1 MPPAK
6 QQDLLPGAEA
16 SRLGVAAWCLYDWAN
31 SAFPTVIITFV
42 FAAYF
47 TEGVAEDSVTG
58 TALWGQAMGLSA
70 LAVAVMSPILGAIAD
85 RGGRRKPWLFVATC
99 AGVAFSV
106 SLWTILPD
114 PSMALTALV
123 LVACANV
130 AFELGMVFYNAMLAD
145 MVASK
150 FLGRVSGW
158 GWGTGYV
165 GGLVC
170 LALVLVLFV
179 QTDTPMFG
187 LDKDAA
193 EHLRVVGPFV
203 AGWMALFS
211 LPLFLLTR
219 DMPSRG
225 LSTITAV
232 REGLDELIQTFRDA
246 RRHAGVFKYLLARMI
261 YTDGLNTLFAFGGIY
276 AAGTFGMTFADL
288 IVFGIGMNVTAGL
301 GAFGFA
307 WLDDRWGPV
316 RVIYISLAA
325 LTVLGIAVLLIEDVT
340 YFWIAG
346 LMLGFF
352 VGPAQSA
359 SRSLMAR
366 IAPADVRN
374 EMFGLYALSGKATAF
389 LGPMLVGALTA
400 WAGSQRAGMAV
411 IPIFFVVGAI
421 LLAWAMRAA
430 PDAR

>member
-99 AGVAFSV
+99 ACVAFSV

-158 GWGTGYV
+158 W
-165 GGLVC
+165 LS
-170 LALVLVLFV
+170 
-179 QTDTPMFG
+179 M
-187 LDKDAA
+187 
-193 EHLRVVGPFV
+193 
-203 AGWMALFS
+203 S
-211 LPLFLLTR
+211 
-219 DMPSRG
+219 G
-225 LSTITAV
+225 LSVGVVCA
-232 REGLDELIQTFRDA
+232 D
-246 RRHAGVFKYLLARMI
+246 RHA
-261 YTDGLNTLFAFGGIY
+261 
-276 AAGTFGMTFADL
+276 
-288 IVFGIGMNVTAGL
+288 NV
-301 GAFGFA
+301 
-307 WLDDRWGPV
+307 RP
-316 RVIYISLAA
+316 
-325 LTVLGIAVLLIEDVT
+325 
-340 YFWIAG
+340 
-346 LMLGFF
+346 
-352 VGPAQSA
+352 
-359 SRSLMAR
+359 
-366 IAPADVRN
+366 
-374 EMFGLYALSGKATAF
+374 
-389 LGPMLVGALTA
+389 
-400 WAGSQRAGMAV
+400 
-411 IPIFFVVGAI
+411 
-421 LLAWAMRAA
+421 
-430 PDAR
+430 

>member
-1 MPPAK
+1 MI
-6 QQDLLPGAEA
+6 
-16 SRLGVAAWCLYDWAN
+16 V
-31 SAFPTVIITFV
+31 TFV

-47 TEGVAEDSVTG
+47 TEGVAADSVTG

-70 LAVAVMSPILGAIAD
+70 LAVAVISPILGAIAD

-99 AGVAFSV
+99 ACVAFSV
-106 SLWTILPD
+106 SLWIILPE
-114 PSMALTALV
+114 PSMALTTLV

-145 MVASK
+145 MVPGK
-150 FLGRVSGW
+150 ILGRVSGW
-158 GWGTGYV
+158 GWGTGYA

-179 QTDTPMFG
+179 QTDTPLFG
-187 LDKDAA
+187 LDKETA
-193 EHLRVVGPFV
+193 EHLRIVGPFV

-225 LSTITAV
+225 LPAAQAV
-232 REGLDELIQTFRDA
+232 REGIGELVQTFKHA

-288 IVFGIGMNVTAGL
+288 IIFGIGMNVTAGL

-316 RVIYISLAA
+316 RVIYVSLVA
-325 LTVLGIAVLLIEDVT
+325 LTVLGVVVLLIEDVT

-346 LMLGFF
+346 LLLGVF

-366 IAPADVRN
+366 IAPAEIRN

-400 WAGSQRAGMAV
+400 WAGSQRAGMAA
-411 IPIFFVVGAI
+411 IPLFFVVGGI
-421 LLAWAMRAA
+421 LLAWAMRDA
-430 PDAR
+430 PKQHDPR